1 MKEKIKQVITNGT
14 TIFIFTDSP
23 KEDIKEFISE
33 YKKSNDEDC
42 ETEIPL
48 GYEAPELTTYTFL
61 GNKQYCI
68 SLWFDNEDVPDIYTE
83 WLDSKI

>member
-1 MKEKIKQVITNGT
+1 MKDKIKQVITSGT
-14 TIFIFTDSP
+14 IVFIFTDNP

-33 YKKSNDEDC
+33 YERSIDEDY

-48 GYEAPELTTYTFL
+48 GYEAPKLTTYTFL
-61 GNKQYCI
+61 GNKQDCI
-68 SLWFDNEDVPDIYTE
+68 SLWFDNEDVPDIYVE